1 MIRFILVILALGLL
15 TLLLLPLQL
24 LSVAFNLR
32 WQRNIPHVYHR
43 ILCALAGVRVHQIGE
58 RSPDT
63 PVLILSNHVSWL
75 DICVISAVT
84 PVVFVAKSEVAGWP
98 VFGWLAKLQRTVFI
112 DRERRQKTGAAT
124 EEIAGRLLGGDAVVL
139 FAEGTSNDGT
149 RILPFKS
156 ALIGAI
162 HHALGTSTHHEQ
174 ITVQPMSLA
183 YTCFDGLPVGRA
195 LRERVAWY
203 GDADLIP
210 HFIGVLSS
218 GAIDVTV
225 SWGDAVALDIN
236 TNRKQIARD
245 AEVAVRRMTVA
256 ALRTG
261 SPRPPVS
268 AAAMNL
274 ETAGVTA
281 SNS

>member
-1 MIRFILVILALGLL
+1 MIRFILVILALIVL

-24 LSVAFNLR
+24 LGIAFDLS
-32 WQRNIPHVYHR
+32 WQRTIPHIYHR
-43 ILCALAGVRVHQIGE
+43 ILCALAGVRIHQTGH
-58 RSPDT
+58 RSSDT
-63 PVLILSNHVSWL
+63 PVLILANHVSWL

-156 ALIGAI
+156 ALIGAV

-174 ITVQPMSLA
+174 ITVQPMSVA
-183 YTCFDGLPVGRA
+183 YTRFDGLPMGRA

-225 SWGDAVALDIN
+225 SWGEALALDIN
-236 TNRKQIARD
+236 TDRKQIARN
-245 AEVAVRRMTVA
+245 AEAAVRRMTVA
-256 ALRTG
+256 ALRAG
-261 SPRPPVS
+261 PPQPSVPADAVRRLNASRP
-268 AAAMNL
+268 
-274 ETAGVTA
+274 
-281 SNS
+281 